1 MPRSRRTATVLFLDI
16 VGSTHIASELG
27 DARFRELISRFN
39 RIVQAGLRRHGGH
52 EEDRAGDGFFATF
65 PEPAQGIRCASNL
78 IEDVRELGVEIRVG
92 IHTGETERI
101 DGKTQGIAV
110 VIGARVISLAAAGE
124 ILVSSTTKELATG
137 AGFSF
142 EDFSAHELK
151 GVPGSWQL
159 WAVTGVDGTPRPGP
173 LPAADAAERL
183 QAIGGLRSDRGN
195 RTRLLIAGLASA
207 AVVAGGLALLLSR
220 DEGSPGR
227 GRGIQPTAP
236 APGTLL
242 EVDPVADRILSEI
255 SLRPLQDP
263 RTIRHTAHALVVGQG
278 GVWLVRRDQLIHV
291 DPVDDD
297 EDGRV
302 AIGRGNPISINVASG
317 YDAIWLMTDVELLRV
332 HPGTREV
339 RSVASLQRGPVLS
352 WTTDV
357 TIGAGYVWVG
367 TSDGELLRF
376 DPKTGHVDRKKGLS
390 PIDAIAAGSGAVW
403 TSDVLEGTVTRF
415 DPETMEPAGSVE
427 IPGGADILEVDGS
440 DLWVLTQSAGLVT
453 PVSGG
458 QRGSQIRV
466 GEDPTSLAAGLG
478 AIWVGDEDGIIRRI
492 DRETRQVDVLPVGA
506 PIRAIR
512 VDEEEDTIWVD
523 VR

>member
-1 MPRSRRTATVLFLDI
+1 MPASRRTATVLFLDI
-16 VGSTHIASELG
+16 VGSTQVASELG

-39 RIVQAGLRRHGGH
+39 RIVTGLLRRHGGR

-65 PEPAQGIRCASNL
+65 PEPAQAIRCACALSDA
-78 IEDVRELGVEIRVG
+78 IRELGIEIRSG
-92 IHTGETERI
+92 IHTGETERV

-110 VIGARVISLAAAGE
+110 VIGSRVMSLATAGE

-151 GVPGSWQL
+151 GVPGTWQV
-159 WAVTGVDGTPRPGP
+159 WAVTGVDGSTRAGP

-183 QAIGGLRSDRGN
+183 RTLEVPRRKGDVRQRVWLAGIVAVGIVTIGA
-195 RTRLLIAGLASA
+195 T
-207 AVVAGGLALLLSR
+207 LLLR
-220 DEGSPGR
+220 GDEAGTPPPR
-227 GRGIQPTAP
+227 AEAP
-236 APGTLL
+236 APGALL
-242 EVDPVADRILSEI
+242 EVDPASGRTLSEI
-255 SLRPLQDP
+255 SVRPLQEA
-263 RTIRHTAHALVVGQG
+263 RTVRHTAHPLVVGQG
-278 GVWLVRRDQLIHV
+278 GVWVIRRDQLIHV

-297 EDGRV
+297 EGGRA
-302 AIGRGNPISINVASG
+302 AIGRGNPISINIASG
-317 YDAIWLMTDVELLRV
+317 YDAIWLMTDRELLRV

-339 RSVASLQRGPVLS
+339 RSVASLQRGPVIS

-376 DPKTGHVDRKKGLS
+376 DPRTGRVNRTKDLS

-415 DPETMEPAGSVE
+415 DPETMEPADPLE
-427 IPGGADILEVDGS
+427 IPGGADILELDGS
-440 DLWVLTQSAGLVT
+440 DLWVLTQNAGLVT
-453 PVSGG
+453 PILGG
-458 QRGSQIRV
+458 QRGPQIRV
-466 GEDPTSLAAGLG
+466 GEDPTSLAVGLG

-492 DRETRQVDVLPVGA
+492 DRETRQVEELSVEA
-506 PIRAIR
+506 PIRAIG
-512 VDEEEDTIWVD
+512 VDEEENTLWVD